1 MEYSEKELLA
11 KIESKPY
18 KKYTLV
24 DLYPVTKYQ
33 SMTERTEV
41 TDKIQNKLDKMV
53 ENMDIFVECRYYSK
67 HAKF

>member
-41 TDKIQNKLDKMV
+41 TDEIHNV
-53 ENMDIFVECRYYSK
+53 R
-67 HAKF
+67 